1 MCFLTCVLAGA
12 NFVVRVMVL
21 NATFSTISVISWLSF
36 VGGGN
41 MSSHCL
47 FHSYSVLLVEKTRV
61 PVENDGP
68 CRKPFTNFITYSCI
82 EYTSSWKAKPTKKH
96 HKYLVCKPGEW
107 CRLLGASYYMALS
120 HFIRRPGNS
129 WQNLIWPCFLYKT
142 HNLPNTL

>member
-21 NATFSTISVISWLSF
+21 NATFNTISVISWLSF

-47 FHSYSVLLVEKTRV
+47 FHSYSVLLVESTHRKRRT
-61 PVENDGP
+61 
-68 CRKPFTNFITYSCI
+68 CRKPFTNFITNSCI

-96 HKYLVCKPGEW
+96 HKYLVCKPGER

-129 WQNLIWPCFLYKT
+129 WQNL
-142 HNLPNTL
+142 

>member
-21 NATFSTISVISWLSF
+21 NATFNTISVISWLSF
-36 VGGGN
+36 VGGRN
-41 MSSHCL
+41 MSSQ
-47 FHSYSVLLVEKTRV
+47 SVPLILSFIGGENQSTRRKRRT
-61 PVENDGP
+61 

-96 HKYLVCKPGEW
+96 HKYLVCKPGER